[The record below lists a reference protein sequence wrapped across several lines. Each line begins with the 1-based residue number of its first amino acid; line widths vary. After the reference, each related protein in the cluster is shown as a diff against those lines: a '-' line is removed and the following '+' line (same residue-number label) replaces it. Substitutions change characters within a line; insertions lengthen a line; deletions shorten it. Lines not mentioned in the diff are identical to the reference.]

1 MKNKYYENMSISRF
15 VIAMLIFCLGTAA
28 FAESEGEKLF
38 KSNKPAE
45 ATLFLEDE
53 INNGTASSAAYN
65 YLGLAYYQIGDYQN
79 SVDAFAKGLKVPATN
94 KKILSFNQGNAYYAM
109 GDYDNAVKSYTL
121 ALSADPKFTQ
131 ALLNRG
137 NSYLMAQKYSET
149 ITDYERY
156 IVMEPQDAQRP
167 KLEAIIALLKQ
178 EIVRQEEEA
187 RMMAEEAERL
197 AEEERRM
204 QEEIARQKAEEERLE
219 AERRAEEERLEA
231 ERRAEEERLAE
242 IKRQEEAERRRK
254 LLEDVAN
261 SLQNTDSANMTSG
274 SEDLIDYDFES
285 ELD

>member
-1 MKNKYYENMSISRF
+1 MIKRHYAVYALFF
-15 VIAMLIFCLGTAA
+15 VIYSVFGTFFA
-28 FAESEGEKLF
+28 FAETEGEKLF

-65 YLGLAYYQIGDYQN
+65 YLGLSYYQIGDYVN
-79 SVDAFAKGLKVPATN
+79 SVDAFARGLKVPATN
-94 KKILSFNQGNAYYAM
+94 KKVLSYNQGNAYYAM
-109 GDYDNAVKSYTL
+109 GDYENAAKSYSL
-121 ALSADPKFTQ
+121 ALSADPKYSQ

-137 NSYLMAQKYSET
+137 NAYLMAQKYSET

-156 IVMEPQDAQRP
+156 IIMEPEDPQRA
-167 KLEAIIALLKQ
+167 KLEQLIGLLKA
-178 EIVRQEEEA
+178 EIERQKEEERLA
-187 RMMAEEAERL
+187 AEEAARI

-204 QEEIARQKAEEERLE
+204 AEELARQKK
-219 AERRAEEERLEA
+219 EEERLEA

-242 IKRQEEAERRRK
+242 IRRQEEAERRRK

-261 SLQNTDSANMTSG
+261 SLQNTDSTNMTSG
-274 SEDLIDYDFES
+274 TEDLIDYDFES

>member
-1 MKNKYYENMSISRF
+1 MKTKQL
-15 VIAMLIFCLGTAA
+15 IAVLIFCSGTFL

-45 ATLFLEDE
+45 AVLFLEDE

-65 YLGLAYYQIGDYQN
+65 YLGLAYYQTGDYQK

-94 KKILSFNQGNAYYAM
+94 KKILSYNQGNSYYAM
-109 GDYDNAVKSYTL
+109 GDYENAAKSFSL
-121 ALSADPKFTQ
+121 ALSADPKYTQ

-137 NSYLMAQKYSET
+137 NSYLMAQKYNET

-156 IVMEPQDAQRP
+156 IVMEPEDPQRS
-167 KLEAIIALLKQ
+167 KLEQLIGLLKQ
-178 EIVRQEEEA
+178 EIARQEEEA
-187 RMMAEEAERL
+187 KIMAEEAARL
-197 AEEERRM
+197 AEEEKRM
-204 QEEIARQKAEEERLE
+204 AEELARQKEEEERLE
-219 AERRAEEERLEA
+219 AERK
-231 ERRAEEERLAE
+231 AEEERLAE

-261 SLQNTDSANMTSG
+261 SLQNTDSTNMTSG
-274 SEDLIDYDFES
+274 TEDLIDYDFES

>member
-1 MKNKYYENMSISRF
+1 MKNKYYENMNISRF
-15 VIAMLIFCLGTAA
+15 VMAILIFCLCTVG

-45 ATLFLEDE
+45 AILFLEDE

-65 YLGLAYYQIGDYQN
+65 YLGLAYYQTGDYQN

-109 GDYDNAVKSYTL
+109 GDYTNAAKSYTL
-121 ALSADPKFTQ
+121 ALSADPKYTQ

-137 NSYLMAQKYSET
+137 NSYLMAQKYNET
-149 ITDYERY
+149 ISDYERY
-156 IVMEPQDAQRP
+156 IVMEPEDAQRP
-167 KLEAIIALLKQ
+167 KLEQIIGLLKQ

-187 RMMAEEAERL
+187 RVMAEEAERL
-197 AEEERRM
+197 AEEEKRM
-204 QEEIARQKAEEERLE
+204 AEELARQKEEEERLE
-219 AERRAEEERLEA
+219 AERK
-231 ERRAEEERLAE
+231 AEEERLAE

-254 LLEDVAN
+254 MLEDVAN
-261 SLQNTDSANMTSG
+261 SLQNTDSTNMTSG
-274 SEDLIDYDFES
+274 TEDLIDYDFES

>member
-1 MKNKYYENMSISRF
+1 MKTKQ
-15 VIAMLIFCLGTAA
+15 VA
-28 FAESEGEKLF
+28 FYTFFLTFFFALCVCKGSNLYAETEGEKLF
-38 KSNKPAE
+38 KSNRPAE
-45 ATLFLEDE
+45 AILFLEDE

-65 YLGLAYYQIGDYQN
+65 YLGLAYYQTGDYQN

-94 KKILSFNQGNAYYAM
+94 KKVLSYNQGNAYYAM
-109 GDYDNAVKSYTL
+109 GDYDNAAKSYSL
-121 ALSADPKFTQ
+121 ALSADAKYTQ

-137 NSYLMAQKYSET
+137 NAYLMAQKYSET
-149 ITDYERY
+149 ISDYERY
-156 IVMEPQDAQRP
+156 IVMEPDDPQRP
-167 KLEAIIALLKQ
+167 KLEQLIALLKQ

-204 QEEIARQKAEEERLE
+204 QEELARQK
-219 AERRAEEERLEA
+219 AEEERLEA

-254 LLEDVAN
+254 MLEDVAN
-261 SLQNTDSANMTSG
+261 SLQNTDSTNMTSG
-274 SEDLIDYDFES
+274 TEDLIDYDYES

>member
-1 MKNKYYENMSISRF
+1 MKIKYLAAVLFLCGISF
-15 VIAMLIFCLGTAA
+15 LY
-28 FAESEGEKLF
+28 AESEGEKLF

-53 INNGTASSAAYN
+53 IKNGTASSAAYN

-94 KKILSFNQGNAYYAM
+94 KKILSFNQGNSYYAM

-149 ITDYERY
+149 ITDYERF
-156 IVMEPQDAQRP
+156 IVMEPEDVQRP
-167 KLEAIIALLKQ
+167 KIEQIIGLLKQ

-204 QEEIARQKAEEERLE
+204 QEEIARQKAEEERIA
-219 AERRAEEERLEA
+219 AEKRAEEERLEA
-231 ERRAEEERLAE
+231 ERKAEEERLAE

-261 SLQNTDSANMTSG
+261 SLQNTDSTNMTSG
-274 SEDLIDYDFES
+274 TEDLIDYDYES

>member
-1 MKNKYYENMSISRF
+1 MKTKYLMT
-15 VIAMLIFCLGTAA
+15 VLVLGFCSLV

-38 KSNKPAE
+38 KSNKPME
-45 ATLFLEDE
+45 AALFLEEE

-65 YLGLAYYQIGDYQN
+65 YLGLAYYQTGNYQK

-94 KKILSFNQGNAYYAM
+94 KKILSFNQGNSYYAM
-109 GDYDNAVKSYTL
+109 GDYDNAAKSYTL

-137 NSYLMAQKYSET
+137 NAYLMAQKYNET
-149 ITDYERY
+149 ITDYEKF
-156 IVMEPQDAQRP
+156 IIMEPNDVQRP
-167 KLEAIIALLKQ
+167 KIEALLALLKQ
-178 EIVRQEEEA
+178 ELVRQEEEA
-187 RMMAEEAERL
+187 RIMAEEAERL

-204 QEEIARQKAEEERLE
+204 AEELARQK
-219 AERRAEEERLEA
+219 AEEERLEA

-261 SLQNTDSANMTSG
+261 SLQNTDSTNMTSG
-274 SEDLIDYDFES
+274 TEDLIDYDYES

>member
-1 MKNKYYENMSISRF
+1 MKTKQL
-15 VIAMLIFCLGTAA
+15 IAVLIFCSGTFL

-45 ATLFLEDE
+45 AVLFLEDE

-65 YLGLAYYQIGDYQN
+65 YLGLAYYQTGDYQK

-94 KKILSFNQGNAYYAM
+94 KKILSYNQGNSYYAM
-109 GDYDNAVKSYTL
+109 GDYENAAKSFSL
-121 ALSADPKFTQ
+121 ALSADPKYTQ

-137 NSYLMAQKYSET
+137 NSYLMAQKYNET

-156 IVMEPQDAQRP
+156 IIMEPEDPQRS
-167 KLEAIIALLKQ
+167 KLEQLIGLLKQ
-178 EIVRQEEEA
+178 EIARQEEEA
-187 RMMAEEAERL
+187 KIMAEEAARL
-197 AEEERRM
+197 AEEEKRM
-204 QEEIARQKAEEERLE
+204 AEELARQKEEEERLE
-219 AERRAEEERLEA
+219 AERK
-231 ERRAEEERLAE
+231 AEEERLAE

-261 SLQNTDSANMTSG
+261 SLQNTDSTNMTSG
-274 SEDLIDYDFES
+274 TEDLIDYDFES